1 MLSFFI
7 QSANLENNTH
17 KIDKVRNKIIILRQ
31 IKLFKIKNNTMAGS
45 RTLTIIK
52 PFAVKKKYIGLIL
65 SMIEENGFTIKALKF
80 TQLSHKQATR
90 FYEIHKDKSFFMDL
104 VHFMSSGPIV
114 AAIIEK
120 ENAVEEYRKLIG
132 STNPIQAEDNTIRK
146 LFGISVQKNAVHG
159 SDSDENAK
167 IECDFFFSL
176 LDLY

>member
-1 MLSFFI
+1 M
-7 QSANLENNTH
+7 T
-17 KIDKVRNKIIILRQ
+17 
-31 IKLFKIKNNTMAGS
+31 GS

-80 TQLSHKQATR
+80 TQLSYEQATR
-90 FYEIHKDKSFFMDL
+90 FYEIHKDKSFFKDL
-104 VHFMSSGPIV
+104 VQFMSSGPIV

-132 STNPIQAEDNTIRK
+132 FTNPIEAEDNTIRK

-159 SDSDENAK
+159 SDSDKNAK
-167 IECDFFFSL
+167 TECDFFFSL
-176 LDLY
+176 LDSY